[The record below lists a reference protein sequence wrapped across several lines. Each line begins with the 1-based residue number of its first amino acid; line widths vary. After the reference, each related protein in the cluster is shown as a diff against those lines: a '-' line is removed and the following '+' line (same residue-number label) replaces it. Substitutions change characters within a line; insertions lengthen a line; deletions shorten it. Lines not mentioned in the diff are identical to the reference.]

1 LYFRYLKGRFVG
13 PDGEVRL
20 IVENKEDLTSFAEKK
35 LRGISKMA
43 QSDKL
48 TVVEKEGADHMIESI
63 KQKLK
68 QF

>member
-35 LRGISKMA
+35 LRGISKIA

-48 TVVEKEGADHMIESI
+48 TVVEKEGADHLIATI
-63 KQKLK
+63 KEKL
-68 QF
+68 QEF